1 MTGDFK
7 KTMQSQG
14 GSLCRRNALEVLQV
28 NLGNMC
34 NQRCLHCHVN
44 AGPSGDKIMSRRVID
59 DIIYFLSAAKGLILD
74 ITGGSP
80 ELNQDFRYL
89 VEKSNSLVKQIKVR
103 SNLTVIFEPQAE
115 GLPEF
120 FKKSKVKL
128 ICSMPCYTK
137 ENVDKQRGMGV
148 FDKSVKALKQL
159 NELGYGK
166 DDALEIDLVYNPG
179 GIFLPGNQID
189 LERDYRKNLKEYGI
203 VFNRLITITN
213 APINRFRE
221 FLEAGG
227 NFDEYMELL
236 IDNFNPDVAGDIM
249 CRGLLSVGPDG
260 IIYDCDFN
268 QALGLSMRDASGRIM
283 EIRNLRPQDIEGKE
297 IIFENHCYCCT
308 AGAGSSCTG
317 ALSK

>member
-1 MTGDFK
+1 MTADFK

-14 GSLCRRNALEVLQV
+14 ESFCRRDTLEILQV

-44 AGPSGDKIMSRRVID
+44 ASPSGDKIMSRRVID
-59 DIIYFLSAAKGLILD
+59 DIIDFLSRAKGLILD

-80 ELNQDFRYL
+80 ELNPDFRYL
-89 VEKSNSLVKQIKVR
+89 VEKSNSFAKQIKVR

-137 ENVDKQRGMGV
+137 ENVDKQRGRGV
-148 FDKSVKALKQL
+148 FDKSVKALKLL
-159 NELGYGK
+159 NELGYGR
-166 DDALEIDLVYNPG
+166 DDALEIDLAYNPG
-179 GIFLPGNQID
+179 GIFLPGNQVD
-189 LERDYRKNLKEYGI
+189 LERDYRKNLKQCGI

-221 FLEAGG
+221 FLEASG
-227 NFDEYMELL
+227 NFDEYMKLL
-236 IDNFNPDVAGDIM
+236 IDNFNRDVSGYIM
-249 CRGLLSVGPDG
+249 CRNLLSVSSDG

-283 EIRNLRPQDIEGKE
+283 EIRNLRAQDIEDKE